1 VTTTEAMLK
10 VREILLERYPDYS
23 TKTNPEK
30 LVLAASDLADDIKV
44 REEGGNNMGDWV
56 EAILGAV
63 KLEGGYPWC
72 AAMVEFLCDI
82 AGIQEGPSDRASA
95 AVNEWFKWAKANG
108 KLTND
113 PKRGDLCLWIK
124 EGGNHMGIVVQASG
138 GYVNSIEGN
147 TSAGVTGSQRDGG
160 GCYRRSRL
168 KTSWTHFI
176 RF

>member
-1 VTTTEAMLK
+1 MLR

-30 LVLAASDLADDIKV
+30 LVLAASVLADDIKV

-95 AVNEWFKWAKANG
+95 AVNEWFKWGKANG
-108 KLTND
+108 KLTN
-113 PKRGDLCLWIK
+113 RF
-124 EGGNHMGIVVQASG
+124 SG
-138 GYVNSIEGN
+138 TILKLPFKVFYLI
-147 TSAGVTGSQRDGG
+147 
-160 GCYRRSRL
+160 YRY
-168 KTSWTHFI
+168 F
-176 RF
+176 